1 MAVVKIHS
9 AILNALSIHYAL
21 FEHDDVSVIGH
32 VGIKVTPPDSGLW
45 LEAALIRNTSL
56 QPYIQHDA
64 TVYERGIFQV
74 GVCDRLNLGEVRSAE
89 VAEAVA
95 AHFKAGTKLT
105 SDGIT
110 VEINRRPDVA
120 AAVYYDTKIMTPVSI
135 PYLVEAPGE
144 VET

>member
-9 AILNALSIHYAL
+9 AILDALEVHYQT
-21 FEHDDVSVIGH
+21 FEHDNVSVIGS
-32 VGIKVTPPDSGLW
+32 VGRKVTPPAAGLW

-56 QPYIQHDA
+56 QPYIQHNA
-64 TVYERGIFQV
+64 VVYERGIFQV
-74 GVCDRLNLGEVRSAE
+74 GVCDRLNQGEVPSAE

-105 SDGIT
+105 SEGIT

-120 AAVYYDTKIMTPVSI
+120 QAVPFDTKIMTPVSI
-135 PYLVEAPGE
+135 PYIVEAPGE
-144 VET
+144 VTT